1 MGQSA
6 SKEGRRLSQAIR
18 RQDAQEVFRVRD
30 FAFNFTSEIFFQLIK
45 NAHYYMILLS

>member
-6 SKEGRRLSQAIR
+6 SKEGRRLSHAIR

-30 FAFNFTSEIFFQLIK
+30 FAFNFVYETLF
-45 NAHYYMILLS
+45 N